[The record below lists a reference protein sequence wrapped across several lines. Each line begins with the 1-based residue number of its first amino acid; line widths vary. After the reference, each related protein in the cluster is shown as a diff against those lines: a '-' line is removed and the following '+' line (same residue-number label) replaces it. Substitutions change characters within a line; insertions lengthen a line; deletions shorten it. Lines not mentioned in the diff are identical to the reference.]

1 VVKVDARTYYVSSKL
16 AGQVV
21 TLRVNARERCLQV
34 LHPQV
39 KQQALPLKGVY
50 ERSFSYQ
57 DYVELMQREAST
69 QHRLLALQKRR
80 TRLSGLS
87 SP

>member
-1 VVKVDARTYYVSSKL
+1 MVKVDMRTYYVSSKL

-21 TLRVNARERCLQV
+21 ALRVDARERCLQILYPQ
-34 LHPQV
+34 LHRSS
-39 KQQALPLKGVY
+39 LPLKGVY
-50 ERSFSYQ
+50 ERSYSSQ

-69 QHRLLALQKRR
+69 QHRLLALQKRHVHP
-80 TRLSGLS
+80 SGGS